1 MRNTKEPDDEKKIRD
16 ARMFYDKEETMDLRH
31 AYVEAKAKNKKEF
44 IFKGEIL
51 SVAYAKYLITYLTQN
66 GY

>member
-1 MRNTKEPDDEKKIRD
+1 MRNTKEPDDEEKIRN

-31 AYVEAKAKNKKEF
+31 AYIEAKAKNKREF
-44 IFKGEIL
+44 IFKGETL
-51 SVAYAKYLITYLTQN
+51 SIVYAKYLINYLSQN

>member
-1 MRNTKEPDDEKKIRD
+1 MRNTKKPDDEEKIRD

-31 AYVEAKAKNKKEF
+31 AYIEAKAKNKKEF
-44 IFKGEIL
+44 IFKKEIL
-51 SVAYAKYLITYLTQN
+51 SVTYARYLITYLTQN